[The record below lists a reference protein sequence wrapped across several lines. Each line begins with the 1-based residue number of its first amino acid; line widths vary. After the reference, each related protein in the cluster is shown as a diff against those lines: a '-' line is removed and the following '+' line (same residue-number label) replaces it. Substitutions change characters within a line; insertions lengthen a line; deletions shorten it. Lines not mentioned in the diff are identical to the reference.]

1 MSSAAEALRNPRS
14 VLGSQGF
21 WRTRH
26 TRYQRQILGLVRIL
40 ADPGQGHPESRSRQ
54 REKRVFRHQ
63 LGEIP
68 RTSRLG
74 DFPKNSFRMGH
85 FNTRQY
91 ECQLLDS
98 WIVEGDQL
106 VQPLVCRTPRSLAS
120 PCELQSLPGSGSED
134 NAGRAT
140 SVAVDGVVSRE
151 VGSFVLEMSA
161 GILRE

>member
-1 MSSAAEALRNPRS
+1 
-14 VLGSQGF
+14 
-21 WRTRH
+21 
-26 TRYQRQILGLVRIL
+26 
-40 ADPGQGHPESRSRQ
+40 
-54 REKRVFRHQ
+54 
-63 LGEIP
+63 
-68 RTSRLG
+68 
-74 DFPKNSFRMGH
+74 MGH

-91 ECQLLDS
+91 ERQLLDLR
-98 WIVEGDQL
+98 IVEGDQL